1 MYDNLDFRLSMDDI
15 GETDFLNEIPNYL
28 NEVSEHNYENGYI
41 LTGNLDGL
49 KVSVSERSV
58 KVGKGSLCK
67 YYLGDN
73 FQTLT
78 RTDTKQAIE
87 KLSDTLH
94 LPMDKATVSRIDVA
108 QNFILEHPVEVY
120 YNHLGELPYYKRSLL
135 DGSLYYNNSKG
146 SLVFY
151 NKIKEQKAKSKPIPL
166 AYQGE
171 NTLRYEMRFTKRLP
185 KTFNVFQVTGESLY
199 NERFY
204 TGIINRWGNAYKA
217 IRKINDFAL
226 NFDSIKR
233 KKDFDSMGRRSL
245 IKEFGGELA
254 MISMVAEA
262 YKCDKLARRQA
273 DVLKQAIREASKQ
286 NEEMT
291 IENNIIR
298 ELDEQI
304 DKTCL
309 AISLE

>member
-1 MYDNLDFRLSMDDI
+1 
-15 GETDFLNEIPNYL
+15 
-28 NEVSEHNYENGYI
+28 
-41 LTGNLDGL
+41 
-49 KVSVSERSV
+49 
-58 KVGKGSLCK
+58 
-67 YYLGDN
+67 
-73 FQTLT
+73 
-78 RTDTKQAIE
+78 
-87 KLSDTLH
+87 
-94 LPMDKATVSRIDVA
+94 
-108 QNFILEHPVEVY
+108 
-120 YNHLGELPYYKRSLL
+120 
-135 DGSLYYNNSKG
+135 
-146 SLVFY
+146 
-151 NKIKEQKAKSKPIPL
+151 
-166 AYQGE
+166 
-171 NTLRYEMRFTKRLP
+171 MRFTKRLP

-298 ELDEQI
+298 ELDEKI
-304 DKTCL
+304 DTACL
-309 AISLE
+309 TIGQE

>member
-166 AYQGE
+166 AY
-171 NTLRYEMRFTKRLP
+171 
-185 KTFNVFQVTGESLY
+185 
-199 NERFY
+199 
-204 TGIINRWGNAYKA
+204 
-217 IRKINDFAL
+217 
-226 NFDSIKR
+226 
-233 KKDFDSMGRRSL
+233 
-245 IKEFGGELA
+245 
-254 MISMVAEA
+254 
-262 YKCDKLARRQA
+262 
-273 DVLKQAIREASKQ
+273 
-286 NEEMT
+286 
-291 IENNIIR
+291 
-298 ELDEQI
+298 
-304 DKTCL
+304 
-309 AISLE
+309 